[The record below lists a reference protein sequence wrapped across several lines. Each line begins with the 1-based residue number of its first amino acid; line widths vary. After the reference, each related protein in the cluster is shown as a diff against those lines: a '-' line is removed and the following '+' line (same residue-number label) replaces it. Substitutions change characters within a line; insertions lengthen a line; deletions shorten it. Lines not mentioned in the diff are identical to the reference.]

1 MALNLDHQRDRIS
14 TASGNITIS
23 TSGALRVPVGNTAQR
38 PQGGV
43 VQTGQIR
50 FNTQTTQYEGYNG
63 VSWTSLGGVKDVDQ
77 DTYITAEQVTDDD
90 TLRFYTAGVERMIVN
105 NLGEIEIYG
114 NTSLTQDLR
123 VDGATT
129 LDTLDVNSQA
139 TIASLNIEDLTQYSI
154 LLAGLNGEIED
165 NTNFTFDGTNMEIGT
180 TGALGLPSGTQAQR
194 PGTPDVGYIRFSTD
208 ASNLE
213 FWDGSSWNV
222 VGTGAGAASAF
233 TTISVS
239 GQNNVIADGPSD
251 TLTIAAGTGMTITT
265 DAATDTITFAIQSI
279 SAGTLLTDGD
289 GDTKINL
296 ETTPDEDTIRFTTD
310 GTERMVID
318 NTGLVS
324 ILGTSALEIPA
335 GTTAERPTTLAQ
347 GQIRYNT
354 TDSTF
359 EGYDGAAWG
368 SLGGVKDVDQDTYI
382 TAEQTADDDTLRF
395 YTAGNIALTIDSI
408 QNAKFESIGA
418 VRVPVGSEADKTS
431 FTAEQGQIRYN
442 TTDSTFEGYDG
453 AAWGSLGGVKDV
465 DQDTY
470 IEAEETADD
479 DTLRFYTAGVKR
491 VEISSTGETIIN
503 SATVSDL
510 TDTRVVYAGT
520 NGELQDSSNLT
531 FRPIGG
537 TSTVTGSQTN
547 PTITSGDEFSINGT
561 TVTLTGTSTLT
572 GSQTNPTVTAN
583 DQLSINTV
591 QVTLTGTAVV
601 TGTTATPTVTAAD
614 EFSINGTTITLTGT
628 DLASVISD
636 ITTAAISGISA
647 ANNGSDQLQITG
659 TNVNVVLADVT
670 NTPLADLGLTAGTT
684 TATGN
689 LTSVIS
695 DITNASIPNVTA
707 TNVANQ
713 LVLTGANVSLVIAD
727 VTNTPLADLGLTAGT
742 TTATGDI
749 TSIVSDIT
757 SASVAN
763 VTASNNSNQL
773 QLVGNDID
781 ITLADVT
788 NTPLASIGLT
798 AGTTP
803 KTGGTD
809 TLTVG
814 GNVQIDGTLTVD
826 GIATLKAGTSGTI
839 NMGDDA
845 TDNVV
850 FNADINSNLNPD
862 VDATYDLGSTLQN
875 WRTAHVQ
882 TLDSNTETITVDV
895 TGGLVLPVGT
905 TGERSGTPAQGTI
918 RYNTTDTTFEGY
930 DGSNWGSLGGVK
942 DVDQDTYI
950 EAEQTADDDTLRF
963 YTAGSERA
971 TISSTGVL
979 SIGDSAGSTFY
990 SFPTARGTNNQILSL
1005 DANGILSFINP
1016 PAAAGFYYQDAAPTT
1031 GISTADLWFDTGTT
1045 GELYVYTGLEWI
1057 STTPGAD
1064 TGFIKQNYT
1073 GDGTTTAYDT
1083 QTGVN
1088 GGTVSLV
1095 FVNGVLVQPTN
1106 DYNEVGGVVTF
1117 VSAPLN
1123 GDQIDIMITGSLVT
1137 LALNPL
1143 GLNNHNLI
1151 TVDASGN
1158 VEVSSLSV
1166 ADLTD
1171 NRVVIAGTLGELE
1184 DDANF
1189 TFDGT
1194 NLVVS
1199 TTGSIQL
1206 PVGTTAQR
1214 PTAIQ
1219 GQIRYNTDDGNFEGY
1234 NGTTWNSLDTSYS
1247 DSDVDTHL
1255 NQSTA
1260 TNNTV
1265 LGWNGS
1271 DYAWVAQT
1279 SGYSDASVDAHL
1291 NTSTA
1296 TSNQIL
1302 SWTGSDYAWV
1312 ADSDVSGIALTDLSV
1327 GADAAASG
1335 SGGIAYNNSN
1345 GVFTYTPPDLSS
1357 YITTEQNDL
1366 TLAVS
1371 WADVPDANITQS
1383 SVIQHQAALSITQ
1396 SQITDLAHYTD
1407 ASVDTHLNTGTASSG
1422 QILSWN
1428 GSDYAWVADQTGSG
1442 SITLNTAGDSGTG
1455 TVDLS
1460 TQTLSVAGTTNE
1472 IQTSVSNQTVTVG
1485 LPTDVTVQGN
1495 LTVDTNTLYVD
1506 ATNNRVG
1513 IGTITP
1519 SETLHV
1525 DGAIRVDGVST
1536 LKTSTTTVSSTSA
1549 TTIDT
1554 FDGTVDRSSKYII
1567 QATNTVTEEY
1577 QIAEAVCI
1585 HDGTT
1590 AYISIYGIIY
1600 TGSAEITTYSANYS
1614 ATEEFELQATGA
1626 TANSIEY
1633 KVTRVNTLV

>member
-359 EGYDGAAWG
+359 EGYDGTAWG

-382 TAEQTADDDTLRF
+382 T
-395 YTAGNIALTIDSI
+395 
-408 QNAKFESIGA
+408 
-418 VRVPVGSEADKTS
+418 
-431 FTAEQGQIRYN
+431 
-442 TTDSTFEGYDG
+442 
-453 AAWGSLGGVKDV
+453 
-465 DQDTY
+465 
-470 IEAEETADD
+470 AEETADD

-1279 SGYSDASVDAHL
+1279 AGYSDASVDAHL

-1396 SQITDLAHYTD
+1396 SQITDLEHYTD
-1407 ASVDTHLNTGTASSG
+1407 ASVDTHLNTSTASSG

-1442 SITLNTAGDSGTG
+1442 SVTLNTAGDNGTG

-1614 ATEEFELQATGA
+1614 AAEEFELQATGA

-1633 KVTRVNTLV
+1633 KVTRINTLV